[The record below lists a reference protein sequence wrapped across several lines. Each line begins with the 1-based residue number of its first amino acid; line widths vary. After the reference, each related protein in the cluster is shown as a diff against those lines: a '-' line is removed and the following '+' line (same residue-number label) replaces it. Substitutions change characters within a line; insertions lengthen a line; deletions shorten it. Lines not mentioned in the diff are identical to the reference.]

1 MQRKET
7 PSHSS
12 GTLDPDAVSVT
23 TTFLFLALIITK
35 AQIKLGK
42 V

>member
-12 GTLDPDAVSVT
+12 GTDAVSVT